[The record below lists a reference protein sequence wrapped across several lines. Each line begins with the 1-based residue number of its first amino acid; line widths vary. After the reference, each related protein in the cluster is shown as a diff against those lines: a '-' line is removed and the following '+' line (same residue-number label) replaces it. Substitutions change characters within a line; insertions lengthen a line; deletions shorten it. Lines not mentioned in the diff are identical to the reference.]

1 MEYETP
7 DRPSGKNMT
16 RTLFVIFSGAI
27 LLSACHRNRPATGLT
42 VLHPPLQTTEHL
54 LHLSDIADSLS
65 YIKLATDTSNL
76 IGVIDKIIPLKD
88 RILIVDKDI
97 TQTIYIFD
105 KSGKFIRKIN
115 KKGRG
120 PGEYLSLND
129 VAVDVSNKRLI
140 VHDDM
145 AQKISIFTYEGEFIE
160 KIRLDFITTS
170 IAYLGNNR
178 LACYCDYINN
188 PNYSIRSKS
197 PNLILFDLQTRK
209 TQSKL
214 FFNSTINRLGIT
226 GLINNLSS
234 TYSNDTVHLIMPLND
249 TVYSICNNKVQP
261 EYYVDLGVT
270 PQMRELQRTASSS
283 KSAQEASQ
291 EDSKPQYP
299 VICNMLES
307 DSVVY
312 LFYRHNNKSYYGFY
326 NPRRKTFKEGVRI
339 WEKNTDNRIPV
350 VNDLDKTIP
359 FMPMATDGKNFYYVM
374 ESFYFDYFRNSDNP
388 QIANLSKTITANDNP
403 VIVVAHIKNNP

>member
-1 MEYETP
+1 
-7 DRPSGKNMT
+7 MT

-27 LLSACHRNRPATGLT
+27 LLSACHRNRPVTGLT

>member
-1 MEYETP
+1 MI
-7 DRPSGKNMT
+7 
-16 RTLFVIFSGAI
+16 RTLLLMISGII
-27 LLSACHRNRPATGLT
+27 LLSSCHRNRPATNAAT
-42 VLHPPLQTTEHL
+42 LHPPLRTAEHP
-54 LHLSDIADSLS
+54 LHLSDIVDSLS

-76 IGVIDKIIPLKD
+76 IGVIDKIIPLQD

-105 KSGKFIRKIN
+105 KSGRFIRKIN

-140 VHDDM
+140 VHDDI

-160 KIRLDFITTS
+160 KIGLDFITTS
-170 IAYLGNNR
+170 IAYLGNNK
-178 LACYCDYINN
+178 LACYCDYISN
-188 PNYSIRSKS
+188 PIYSIRSKS

-214 FFNSTINRLGIT
+214 FFNNTINRLGIT
-226 GLINNLSS
+226 GLINNLSC

-249 TVYSICNNKVQP
+249 TVYSICNNKIQP
-261 EYYVDLGVT
+261 EYYVDFGVT
-270 PQMRELQRTASSS
+270 PQMRELQLAASSN
-283 KSAQEASQ
+283 KSAHEASQ

-299 VICNMLES
+299 TICNMLKS
-307 DSVVY
+307 DNIVY

-326 NPRRKTFKEGVRI
+326 DPRRKTFKEGVRI

-350 VNDLDKTIP
+350 INDLDKTIP

-374 ESFYFDYFRNSDNP
+374 ESFYFDHFRNSDNP
-388 QIANLSKTITANDNP
+388 QIANLNKTITANDNT
-403 VIVVAHIKNNP
+403 VVVVAHIKNNP

>member
-1 MEYETP
+1 MEKNFKRTTVTSALPYANGPVHIGHLAGVYVPADIYVRYLRLKKEDVLFIGGSDEHGVPITIRAKKEGITP
-7 DRPSGKNMT
+7 QDVVDRYHFLIKKSFEEFGISFDVYS
-16 RTLFVIFSGAI
+16 RTSSKTHHALA
-27 LLSACHRNRPATGLT
+27 
-42 VLHPPLQTTEHL
+42 
-54 LHLSDIADSLS
+54 SDFFR
-65 YIKLATDTSNL
+65 KLY
-76 IGVIDKIIPLKD
+76 DK
-88 RILIVDKDI
+88 
-97 TQTIYIFD
+97 
-105 KSGKFIRKIN
+105 
-115 KKGRG
+115 
-120 PGEYLSLND
+120 
-129 VAVDVSNKRLI
+129 
-140 VHDDM
+140 
-145 AQKISIFTYEGEFIE
+145 GEFIE

>member
-1 MEYETP
+1 
-7 DRPSGKNMT
+7 MT

-145 AQKISIFTYEGEFIE
+145 AQKISIFTYKGEFIE

>member
-1 MEYETP
+1 
-7 DRPSGKNMT
+7 MT

-160 KIRLDFITTS
+160 KISLDFITTS

-226 GLINNLSS
+226 GFINNLSS

>member
-1 MEYETP
+1 
-7 DRPSGKNMT
+7 MT

-234 TYSNDTVHLIMPLND
+234 TYSNDTVHLIMPLNE

>member
-1 MEYETP
+1 
-7 DRPSGKNMT
+7 MT

-54 LHLSDIADSLS
+54 LHLSDIVDSLS

>member
-1 MEYETP
+1 
-7 DRPSGKNMT
+7 MT